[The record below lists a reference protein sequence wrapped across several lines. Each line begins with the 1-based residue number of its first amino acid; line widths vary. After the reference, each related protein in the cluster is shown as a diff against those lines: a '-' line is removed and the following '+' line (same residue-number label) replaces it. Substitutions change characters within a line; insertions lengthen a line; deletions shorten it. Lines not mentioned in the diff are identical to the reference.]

1 MDIFK
6 MNSFT
11 VYFQSHFVINASV
24 VAPVEC
30 RSVRWG
36 AAVTRAS
43 TILETLQFLSGPAL
57 IISRVTNKKVTF
69 ERWSR
74 PTGEIIGSDTER
86 RQVVFT
92 ALSLRIETRKVWDT
106 GVDKET
112 SGSFCGNIVASG
124 AVVL

>member
-1 MDIFK
+1 MF
-6 MNSFT
+6 
-11 VYFQSHFVINASV
+11 YFQSRFVINSSI

-43 TILETLQFLSGPAL
+43 TILETLQFLFGPAL
-57 IISRVTNKKVTF
+57 IISHVTNKKVTF

-86 RQVVFT
+86 RQVFT

-112 SGSFCGNIVASG
+112 SDTFWGNIVAPG
-124 AVVL
+124 TVVL

>member
-1 MDIFK
+1 
-6 MNSFT
+6 MNS
-11 VYFQSHFVINASV
+11 SI

-74 PTGEIIGSDTER
+74 PTGEIIGSDTVR
-86 RQVVFT
+86 RQVFT
-92 ALSLRIETRKVWDT
+92 ALSLQIETRKVWDM

-112 SGSFCGNIVASG
+112 SGTLCGNIVASG